1 MIDARFVPVEQW
13 PQQKTP
19 SYNQR
24 YSPFRASYAKT
35 LYLLERELSH
45 LRAKD
50 ILIQAYF
57 EHRDI
62 RNDGWPRSS
71 ARPKESGVIV
81 TFTGK
86 SGVMSFPCDL
96 FKGWEDNLRAIALSL
111 EALRQVDRYGV
122 TRNNEQYRG
131 FARLEAPK
139 DNRAE
144 ALAFISRITGLS
156 PREIQADPQ
165 GAYRLAARALHP
177 DSGGN
182 HADFVRLQEHWKSL
196 TGVAA

>member
-13 PQQKTP
+13 PQQKTAAY
-19 SYNQR
+19 SR
-24 YSPFRASYAKT
+24 KVSPFRVSYAKT
-35 LYLLERELSH
+35 LDLLEKELAH

-71 ARPKESGVIV
+71 ARPNEPGVIV

-86 SGVMSFPCDL
+86 SGAMSFPCDR

-131 FARLEAPK
+131 FARLEAAK
-139 DNRAE
+139 DTRINAIE
-144 ALAFISRITGLS
+144 FLSRVTGLNA
-156 PREIQADPQ
+156 REVQSDPQ
-165 GAYRLAARALHP
+165 GAYRLAARKLHP
-177 DSGGN
+177 DFGGS
-182 HADFVRLQEHWKSL
+182 HADFVKLQEQYEAL
-196 TGVAA
+196 TGAAA

>member
-13 PQQKTP
+13 PGSKTA
-19 SYNQR
+19 SYAR
-24 YSPFRASYAKT
+24 KHAPFRATYAKT
-35 LYLLERELSH
+35 LDLLESELSK

-71 ARPKESGVIV
+71 ARPKEPGVIV

-86 SGVMSFPCDL
+86 SGVMSFPCDR
-96 FKGWEDNLRAIALSL
+96 FNGWEDNLRAIALSL

-131 FARLEAPK
+131 FARIAAPQDTRQEAV
-139 DNRAE
+139 
-144 ALAFISRITGLS
+144 AFFSKVTGLS

-177 DSGGN
+177 DTGGD
-182 HADFVRLQEHWKSL
+182 HAQFVKLQEHWK
-196 TGVAA
+196 VMAA